1 MQRLAIIGAGAWGT
15 ALAIVARRA
24 GRDVVLIA
32 RYPGAAAVIAATREN
47 ARRLRGVRLDDAIEV
62 TAVPVAAADADAVLI
77 ATPAQSI
84 RSVGRAL
91 ALILDDKR
99 PVVLCAKG
107 IELETGLLPGEVL
120 AEVAPRAL
128 PAVLSGPT
136 FAVEVA
142 RGLPTA
148 VTLACAD
155 SDVAGALV
163 DALGSPA
170 FRPYATEDMIGVEV
184 GGAVKNVA
192 AIACGIVAGRGLG
205 ENARAALMTRA
216 LAEIARLGAA
226 LGADARTLMGL
237 AGLGDLTLSCTS
249 AASRNYAL
257 GEAMGRGEQPA
268 TATAG
273 ALTEGAFTAPAVLTR
288 AARAGVEM
296 PICAAVNAVLHGDAD
311 LDTAIAELLSRPF
324 RREGAP

>member
-1 MQRLAIIGAGAWGT
+1 MQRLAVIGAGAWGT
-15 ALAIVARRA
+15 ALAIVARQA
-24 GRDVVLIA
+24 GRNVVLIA
-32 RYPGAAAVIAATREN
+32 RDPETAAAIAASRLN
-47 ARRLRGVRLDDAIEV
+47 ARLLPGVRLDDGIEV
-62 TAVPVAAADADAVLI
+62 TAASDTAAGADAVLI

-84 RSVGRAL
+84 RTVAGAL
-91 ALILDDKR
+91 APILDDRR

-120 AEVAPRAL
+120 AEVASRAL

-136 FAVEVA
+136 FAAEVA

-155 SDVAGALV
+155 SDVSGALV
-163 DALGSPA
+163 DALGSPT
-170 FRPYATEDMIGVEV
+170 FRPYATEDVVGAEV

-249 AASRNYAL
+249 ARSRNYAF
-257 GEAMGRGEQPA
+257 GEAVGRGKSIT
-268 TATAG
+268 TARG
-273 ALTEGAFTAPAVLTR
+273 SALTEGVFTAQAVLIR

-311 LDTAIAELLSRPF
+311 LDATITQLLSRPF
-324 RREGAP
+324 RREGVP